1 MAIKTKYKTIDSP
14 RMVTKSD
21 SSLQYIIV
29 FFLESFISS
38 SQTLKVMNYF
48 IVMIRKAIEIK
59 DCQFVDL
66 RIRNDI

>member
-1 MAIKTKYKTIDSP
+1 MNSP
-14 RMVTKSD
+14 RMVTDSD

-29 FFLESFISS
+29 FFLESFTSL

-48 IVMIRKAIEIK
+48 IVIIIRKAMEIK